1 MSEPTVASVPNSRSE
16 PIDKIVPYEM
26 SDHRPKI
33 VTDLATLLAGFMTP
47 EYRELSYA
55 ALFNSIAS
63 TLQEWGVGGTELP
76 IFRDQPRYLANPE
89 LPNWNTVL
97 VAMRELRG
105 DLTGEPAAQIDEALE
120 TFYRLLIKD
129 AEAEKD
135 REASGW

>member
-1 MSEPTVASVPNSRSE
+1 
-16 PIDKIVPYEM
+16 M

-47 EYRELSYA
+47 EYRDLSYA
-55 ALFNSIAS
+55 ALFNSIAA

-76 IFRDQPRYLANPE
+76 IFRDAPRYLANPA
-89 LPNWNTVL
+89 LPNWTKVVEAL
-97 VAMRELRG
+97 RELRG
-105 DLTGEPAAQIDEALE
+105 DLTGEPAEQIDEALE